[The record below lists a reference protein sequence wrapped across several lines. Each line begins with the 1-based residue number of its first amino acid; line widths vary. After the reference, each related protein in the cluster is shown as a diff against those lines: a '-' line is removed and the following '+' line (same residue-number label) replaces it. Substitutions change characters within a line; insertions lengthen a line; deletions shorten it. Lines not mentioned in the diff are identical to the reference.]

1 MQEQSRIFLRSPVQK
16 QHGMAVACLKT
27 LDYHCNW
34 IRVLGNDA
42 TMNEETSFKLFKL
55 LEADPDISQRE
66 LAKKLGISLGKTN
79 YCLKGLM
86 EEGWLKAC
94 NFKNSNNKIA
104 YAYVLTPTGL
114 SEKARITAR
123 YLKHKVHDYE
133 TLKSEIEKLRKEVS
147 GGSEES

>member
-1 MQEQSRIFLRSPVQK
+1 MQEQRRIFLRSPVQK

-27 LDYHCNW
+27 IEYHCNR
-34 IRVLGNDA
+34 IRVLGNDEK
-42 TMNEETSFKLFKL
+42 MNEETAFKLFKL
-55 LEADPDISQRE
+55 LETDPNISQRE

-104 YAYVLTPTGL
+104 YAYVLTPSGL
-114 SEKARITAR
+114 REKARITVR
-123 YLKHKVHDYE
+123 YLKNKVHDYE
-133 TLKSEIEKLRKEVS
+133 TLKNEIEKLRQEA
-147 GGSEES
+147 SEN